1 VNTRQEIEDL
11 YDRNLFVGAYQRSK
25 GYWQPSTNLES
36 LSLEELILGGRLATR
51 LGGLRLS
58 RRLLALAHTKNP
70 ADPLVRYFTVGVR
83 RRGWDVFDELRAFE
97 ADPDL
102 GGDDRELE
110 GAWYAHFALVWAQFR
125 DMARAD
131 DCLNHAHEL
140 SPRDAWILSCES
152 GVHGY
157 AHRWEAA
164 LRAAEQAWEISL
176 GATFAASCLANS
188 LIHLGRTE
196 ESAQRLAT
204 AAESGQSYE
213 VALYACFYLCT
224 LAETLD
230 EGKRH
235 PILDRAGAIAER
247 LSTLAPLA
255 DREALSH
262 VPGRLGDRLHGPAW
276 PTTIGCPPHTPSCQ

>member
-1 VNTRQEIEDL
+1 
-11 YDRNLFVGAYQRSK
+11 
-25 GYWQPSTNLES
+25 
-36 LSLEELILGGRLATR
+36 
-51 LGGLRLS
+51 
-58 RRLLALAHTKNP
+58 
-70 ADPLVRYFTVGVR
+70 
-83 RRGWDVFDELRAFE
+83 
-97 ADPDL
+97 
-102 GGDDRELE
+102 
-110 GAWYAHFALVWAQFR
+110 
-125 DMARAD
+125 MARAD
-131 DCLNHAHEL
+131 ACLKRAHAL
-140 SPRDAWILSCES
+140 SPRDGWILSCES
-152 GVHGY
+152 GVLGF
-157 AHRWEAA
+157 AHRWEEA
-164 LRAAEQAWEISL
+164 LKAAEQSWEISP
-176 GATFAASCLANS
+176 GAPFAAYFLGNS

-196 ESAQRLAT
+196 ESAQRLAA
-204 AAESGQSYE
+204 AAENGQSYE